1 MTAFWKA
8 LILLTVFVEIGRA
21 FGLPGETA
29 TYAQA
34 REFMRTRALTRQETD
49 PRVDPYRTFLM
60 VGENATVSDSF
71 LDNYSRSQ
79 SGTSSGMNMVAP
91 DFLYDPAARRILFRS
106 AVAREVDDIS
116 EVRLGRA
123 PGSYPNEIDYDSL
136 LTPFTIIGQV
146 GFESWQGGRRGY
158 SALKAAVQ
166 GAAAADPRLNML
178 YLSTATGK
186 AGHSPDGSSEYK
198 PDKAVPH
205 VALYPDGTFDIGY
218 GTDPT
223 QRPRFTTKIHGHL
236 IVDGDVYAHR
246 CIELPQS
253 TVHSEIS
260 R

>member
-34 REFMRTRALTRQETD
+34 REFMRTRQLTRQETD

-71 LDNYSRSQ
+71 LANYSRSQ

-91 DFLYDPAARRILFRS
+91 DFLYDPAGRRILFRS

-116 EVRLGRA
+116 GVRLGRA
-123 PGSYPNEIDYDSL
+123 PGSYPNEIDFNSAL
-136 LTPFTIIGQV
+136 APFTI
-146 GFESWQGGRRGY
+146 R
-158 SALKAAVQ
+158 
-166 GAAAADPRLNML
+166 
-178 YLSTATGK
+178 
-186 AGHSPDGSSEYK
+186 
-198 PDKAVPH
+198 
-205 VALYPDGTFDIGY
+205 
-218 GTDPT
+218 
-223 QRPRFTTKIHGHL
+223 GHL

-246 CIELPQS
+246 CIELPES
-253 TVHSEIS
+253 TIHSEIS